1 MGGLSEFEGEFNL
14 PSGPYAK
21 RLKEF
26 ANCLNGAEKDRPFTL
41 NDIAKK
47 CGVNEQTVDSHVY
60 QNLGELNKEMIVMGK
75 KVNKV
80 TITKEY
86 RGLIV
91 DPPQD
96 APGLSGFALLV
107 GITGLLV
114 GFSLLA
120 NRWMF
125 QCKKCGVQI
134 NLEGRN
140 QPSFACPE
148 CGGVYVKPV
157 GRFILK

>member
-1 MGGLSEFEGEFNL
+1 L

-47 CGVNEQTVDSHVY
+47 CGVNEQTADSYVY

-91 DPPQD
+91 DPPQEVTVHNRLVFSPVTSRL
-96 APGLSGFALLV
+96 AALLN
-107 GITGLLV
+107 TY
-114 GFSLLA
+114 
-120 NRWMF
+120 
-125 QCKKCGVQI
+125 
-134 NLEGRN
+134 
-140 QPSFACPE
+140 QPTSGSHGAF
-148 CGGVYVKPV
+148 
-157 GRFILK
+157 FWN